1 MPAQQ
6 PPDTPSHDNADQ
18 TTPGLVTLPSPHS
31 AAETVLRLESVLMQ
45 KGIQLFARIDHAAG
59 AQAAGLALRPTVL
72 LVFGD
77 ARAGTPLM
85 QSDQTIGIDL
95 PLKTLVWQDEKGQ
108 VWVSYNRP
116 TWLAMRH
123 GVHNCDATVKAMTGG
138 LEALVS
144 VATAQ

>member
-1 MPAQQ
+1 MHAQQ
-6 PPDTPSHDNADQ
+6 PSETRSHDNADH
-18 TTPGLVTLPSPHS
+18 TMPGLVTLPSPHS
-31 AAETVLRLESVLMQ
+31 AAETVQRLESVLMQ

-59 AQAAGLALRPTVL
+59 AQAVGLALRPTVL

-85 QSDQTIGIDL
+85 QSNQTIGIDL
-95 PLKTLVWQDEKGQ
+95 PLKTLVWQDETGQ

-123 GVHNCDATVKAMTGG
+123 GVHDRDAAVNAMTGS
-138 LEALVS
+138 LEALVRD
-144 VATAQ
+144 